1 MLALLMLYN
10 VKRNREGLRSVY
22 ADIQDNNGFTTRI
35 CGTLGNDS
43 EVVMINIVKGSRLG
57 GFLLSRFEG
66 NKLTAK
72 TLKKLFEG

>member
-1 MLALLMLYN
+1 M
-10 VKRNREGLRSVY
+10 KTVY

-35 CGTLGNDS
+35 CGVLESDS

-57 GFLLSRFEG
+57 GFLLPRFEG